1 MPPGVDMA
9 SILSWLS
16 PSPVINTH
24 TQEEEEEGSTDASL
38 LAHHCDNHAEA
49 EAARA
54 ARASTLY
61 SAGELAR
68 ELARELA
75 PQGASSKAAL
85 GLSQ

>member
-38 LAHHCDNHAEA
+38 LALSELRGYMSQYRCRERP
-49 EAARA
+49 RA
-54 ARASTLY
+54 
-61 SAGELAR
+61 GI
-68 ELARELA
+68 
-75 PQGASSKAAL
+75 QGAASL
-85 GLSQ
+85 RT